1 MTSFIET
8 NLYCLVMA
16 GGQGT
21 RFWPESTSKRPK
33 QYLNLTGEKSLLA
46 QSLER
51 FNGLVDVSK
60 RFVVTVK
67 EQDFLAEEASEDLV
81 GRNALIFEPSGRN
94 TAPCILLSL
103 VSLLAK
109 GASKDDVVAIV
120 PSDHVILNV
129 EGFRSVIHE
138 AYEVAFRHHAIVTIG
153 IPPNFPHTGFGYIEK
168 GNELE
173 NGIYHVQCF
182 REKPNFETAKSYIS
196 SGKYLW
202 NAGMFMAQI
211 GVLLEEFEK
220 HSPETFAFYKGL
232 NENIDDF
239 NGLAKV
245 YSQIP
250 KNSIDYAIMEKSEK
264 VMVIPARFDWNDL
277 GSWDALES
285 VVEKQNNNTFVQN
298 EGHYVENAQGNIV
311 YTPGLF
317 TTLINVN
324 DLIVVA
330 NDKALLIVP
339 KNDAQKVKNAVEY
352 LKGKEE
358 YKDLL

>member
-1 MTSFIET
+1 MTSLVET

-21 RFWPESTSKRPK
+21 RFWPESTSKKPK
-33 QYLNLTGEKSLLA
+33 QYLNLLGDKSLLG

-51 FNGLVDVSK
+51 FDGLVEIQK
-60 RFVVTVK
+60 RFIVTVK
-67 EQDFLAEEASEDLV
+67 EQDALAAAASEDLV
-81 GRNALIFEPSGRN
+81 GRHALIFEPSGRN

-109 GASKDDVVAIV
+109 GATKDDVVAIV

-129 EGFRSVIHE
+129 EGFRSVMRE
-138 AYEVAFRHHAIVTIG
+138 AYESAFLHNAIVTIG
-153 IPPNFPHTGFGYIEK
+153 SQPTCPHTGFGYIEK
-168 GNELE
+168 GDEKDKGVFN
-173 NGIYHVQCF
+173 VQCF
-182 REKPNFETAKSYIS
+182 REKPNFETAKSYLS
-196 SGKYLW
+196 SGKFLW
-202 NAGMFMAQI
+202 NAGMFVAQI

-232 NENIDDF
+232 SENIDDF
-239 NGLAKV
+239 EGLTKV
-245 YSQIP
+245 YNQIP
-250 KNSIDYAIMEKSEK
+250 KNSIDYAIMEKSKK

-277 GSWDALES
+277 GSWDALEA
-285 VVEKQNNNTFVQN
+285 VVERQNNNTFVQN

-324 DLIVVA
+324 DLIVVSNERA
-330 NDKALLIVP
+330 ILIVP
-339 KNDAQKVKNAVEY
+339 KNDAQKVKNAVEF